1 MSYRKIASVVG
12 IFLAAAI
19 ASPLARAQNSSSA
32 TPDAQSSSSA
42 APSQASSSA
51 PKKVWTNDDVT
62 QLRDSSEISTFGTTT
77 ANPGELGDKAGAESK
92 AHDATWYHNQ
102 IAKLE
107 AQLPPLDSQIE
118 QLRQAIDGKAMGD
131 GKTSSRPRAVKGDDW
146 AREEAE
152 LQAKRDSIAAHIDTL
167 RDQARHSGVAPNT
180 LP

>member
-1 MSYRKIASVVG
+1 MSHRKIASVIGV
-12 IFLAAAI
+12 FLAAAI
-19 ASPLARAQNSSSA
+19 MSPLARGQNGSSA
-32 TPDAQSSSSA
+32 TPDAQSPSST
-42 APSQASSSA
+42 APSQTSSSA

-62 QLRDSSEISTFGTTT
+62 ELRDSSEISTVGATS
-77 ANPGELGDKAGAESK
+77 ANHGELSDKTAAASK

-118 QLRQAIDGKAMGD
+118 QLREAIDGKAMGD
-131 GKTSSRPRAVKGDDW
+131 EKTSSRPRAVKGDDW

-167 RDQARHSGVAPNT
+167 QDQARHSGVAPST